1 MPQQWL
7 LVQVKPREELRA
19 MEHLQNQGCTAYCP
33 QINLEKITR
42 GKRTT
47 KLEPLFPGYLFVQ
60 NPNNQDS
67 ETNETSETN
76 TATYTSI
83 RSTRGVA
90 KIVRFGT
97 DYTLLSDQLIQSI
110 INREKSLTQA
120 GSDSYT
126 TTPKQGDT
134 VTITQG
140 PFQGLEAIYQQSD
153 GQMRSMVLINLL
165 HQQTSIR
172 IDNTAIAI

>member
-19 MEHLQNQGCTAYCP
+19 MEHLQNQGCIAYCP
-33 QINLEKITR
+33 QINLEKIFR

-67 ETNETSETN
+67 ATSESN

-90 KIVRFGT
+90 KIVCFGT
-97 DYTLLSDQLIQSI
+97 EYTLLSDQLIQSI
-110 INREKSLTQA
+110 INREKSLAQA

-134 VTITQG
+134 VTITEG

-172 IDNTAIAI
+172 IDNTAIAT